1 MNRRTFAA
9 RLSEQTGHPAST
21 LETIL
26 EAVVGI
32 LGSELAKS
40 GRFGWRGL
48 GTFTARAYAPRS
60 IHNPAT
66 GETIPLAARRTVTFK
81 PSAQLRSKLVEVAGA
96 RDRETKRPRRRPSKS
111 GGSSSRGG
119 STR

>member
-1 MNRRTFAA
+1 MNRRAFAA

-21 LETIL
+21 LETLL
-26 EAVVGI
+26 ETVVDI

-48 GTFTARAYAPRS
+48 GTFTVRAYAPRS

-81 PSAQLRSKLVEVAGA
+81 PSAQLRSKVEVAGVRA
-96 RDRETKRPRRRPSKS
+96 RGTSRPRRRPSRS